1 MSRRLSYL
9 LNLPLQEREDS
20 FLLYGITSAI
30 KLNDSKAAKEM
41 EAFLDELE

>member
-1 MSRRLSYL
+1 MGRRLSYL
-9 LNLPLQEREDS
+9 FKLPVQEREDS

-30 KLNDSKAAKEM
+30 KSNDSKGVKEM